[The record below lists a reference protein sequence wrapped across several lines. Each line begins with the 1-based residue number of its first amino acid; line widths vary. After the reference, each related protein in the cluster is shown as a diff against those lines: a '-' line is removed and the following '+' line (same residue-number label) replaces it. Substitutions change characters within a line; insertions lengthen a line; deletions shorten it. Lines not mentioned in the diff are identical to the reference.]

1 MRHFFSSSCLKAW
14 ERDLD
19 HDEAETEPGAKKM
32 YAALVP
38 DQGAKVRVIENSRPV
53 LDSNTIVATATTAF
67 QQPHSR
73 ASFPRQ
79 ELRRELEEAG
89 SRPPGGLPEP
99 QRERRRW
106 YRRTYGQQQL

>member
-1 MRHFFSSSCLKAW
+1 
-14 ERDLD
+14 
-19 HDEAETEPGAKKM
+19 M

-53 LDSNTIVATATTAF
+53 LDSDIIVATATTAF

-89 SRPPGGLPEP
+89 SRPSGGLPEP

-106 YRRTYGQQQL
+106 YRRTHGQQQL